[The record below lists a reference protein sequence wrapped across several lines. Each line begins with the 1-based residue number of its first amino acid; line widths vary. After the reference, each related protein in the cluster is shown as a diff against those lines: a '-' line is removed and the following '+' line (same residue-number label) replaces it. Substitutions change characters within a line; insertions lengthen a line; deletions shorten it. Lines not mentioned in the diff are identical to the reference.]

1 MLVNTERIKFR
12 SKEEADVVMKLATML
27 EGKVDLIKVRR
38 QSTAFGAAAF
48 PYKAKRK
55 GKERILDLNLGAYSI
70 KSYNPEKIAAFITSE
85 RIQKFF
91 SK

>member
-12 SKEEADVVMKLATML
+12 SNQEVDLVEKLTTML

-38 QSTAFGAAAF
+38 QSKSFGAAAF
-48 PYKAKRK
+48 PYKAKRR

-70 KSYNPEKIAAFITSE
+70 KSYNPEKIAAFILSE
-85 RIQKFF
+85 KVQKFF